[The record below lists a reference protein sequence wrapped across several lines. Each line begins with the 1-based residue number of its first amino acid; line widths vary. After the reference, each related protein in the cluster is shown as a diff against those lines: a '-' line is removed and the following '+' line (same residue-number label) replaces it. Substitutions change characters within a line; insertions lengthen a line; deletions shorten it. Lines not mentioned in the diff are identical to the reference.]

1 MVDAWLFESLNTKH
15 VFPRGFLKLLENHER
30 AVLVSEM
37 NFLETVSI
45 FNFETPLAFE
55 SLLKWSRMLLTFDN
69 EMFAV

>member
-55 SLLKWSRMLLTFDN
+55 SFIKVVSH
-69 EMFAV
+69 APYV